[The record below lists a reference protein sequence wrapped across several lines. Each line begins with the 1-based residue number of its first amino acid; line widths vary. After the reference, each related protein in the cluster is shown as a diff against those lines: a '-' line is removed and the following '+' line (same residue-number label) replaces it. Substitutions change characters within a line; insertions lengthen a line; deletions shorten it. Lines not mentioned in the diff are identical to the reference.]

1 MEPAGPG
8 SGPACGA
15 DARGRRWPAT
25 WSRPRRPA
33 HDAWP
38 SAPVPSVPGDVWHW
52 QLEAMHVVSRVRS
65 DLRARIAH
73 PSVSS
78 ASTED
83 ARDGLLLV
91 FEELASNALRHGGG
105 DVRALVVAGPGGW
118 LLDLSDE
125 APDKPAGPR
134 RRPRPRARRHGPAP
148 GRPALHRLR
157 LGGAPRPQARLGP
170 AALRPRRG
178 HRAGARDQLPE
189 PRVPASF
196 HRD

>member
-1 MEPAGPG
+1 
-8 SGPACGA
+8 
-15 DARGRRWPAT
+15 
-25 WSRPRRPA
+25 
-33 HDAWP
+33 
-38 SAPVPSVPGDVWHW
+38 
-52 QLEAMHVVSRVRS
+52 MHVVSRVRS

-125 APDKPAGPR
+125 APDRPPVPAVDRDPALGGMGLHLVAQLSSTYGYERRPGRKHVWARLPSGSSDPRER
-134 RRPRPRARRHGPAP
+134 RRER
-148 GRPALHRLR
+148 
-157 LGGAPRPQARLGP
+157 
-170 AALRPRRG
+170 
-178 HRAGARDQLPE
+178 LPE
-189 PRVPASF
+189 PRSPGSP
-196 HRD
+196 RD

>member
-1 MEPAGPG
+1 MADEPA
-8 SGPACGA
+8 
-15 DARGRRWPAT
+15 R
-25 WSRPRRPA
+25 
-33 HDAWP
+33 DAWP

-73 PSVSS
+73 PSVAS

-105 DVRALVVAGPGGW
+105 DVRALVVAGPEGW

-125 APDKPAGPR
+125 APDKPPV
-134 RRPRPRARRHGPAP
+134 PAVDRDPALGGMGLHLVTQLSTTYGWEERP
-148 GRPALHRLR
+148 GRKHVW
-157 LGGAPRPQARLGP
+157 ARLPSGRGE
-170 AALRPRRG
+170 AADQAQ
-178 HRAGARDQLPE
+178 HRERLPE
-189 PRVPASF
+189 PRSGDG
-196 HRD
+196 RRE